1 MLSSASG
8 VMSNNG
14 SYKNDWG
21 PGGLEPEYAIDPA
34 SGGFFHSDYK
44 KHDDL
49 KEMLDSNK
57 DSLKLEAMKRIIGM
71 VAKGRDASDLF
82 PAVVKNVV
90 SKNIEVKKL
99 VYVYL
104 VRYAEEQ
111 QDLAL
116 LSISTFQRALK
127 EPNQLIR
134 AGALRVLSSIRVS
147 MIVPIVMLAIKDAAA
162 DMSPYVR
169 KTAAHAIPK
178 LYSLDQ
184 EQKPELITVIQK
196 LLADRTVLVV
206 GSAVMAFTEVC
217 PERVDLIHQ
226 VFRKLCALLVDVD
239 EWGQVVII
247 NMLTR
252 YARTQFAN
260 PNLYDKSDEPEKAFY
275 DSGSD
280 SSEKNTTAS
289 LDPDHRLL
297 LRSTRP
303 LFQSR
308 NAAVVMGVA
317 QLYHHCASKSEGP
330 ILAKALVRLLRSY
343 TEVQSIVLDNIAS
356 ISCQNKAT
364 FQPYLKSFFIRTSD
378 PTKVKLLKLDILTNL
393 ATASNVSIILRELQ
407 TYISSSDKQFVA
419 ATIQAIGRCA
429 SSISEITDS
438 CLNGLICLLS
448 NKDEAIVAESVI
460 VIKRLLQTQAADPK
474 EIIIHMTRLLDSITV
489 AQARAAILWLLGEH
503 CGGVPQIAPDVLR
516 KLAKTFSDE
525 HDIVKLQVLNL
536 AVKLYIKNPTE
547 TGLLCQY
554 VFNLARYDQNYDIRD
569 RARLLKQF
577 SLNRQGRIMS
587 QINSIFLSTKPAPL
601 LQSQF
606 QGREQ
611 LQLGSLSHY
620 INGEANGYEPL
631 PPFPEC
637 PPPSSVRD
645 VEPIVTAQET
655 KSAKSEKNKR
665 ELFLWESE
673 ASSTPS
679 SSSEDSSSSSEES
692 SSEGEESSSE
702 FDNHNSEGEKR
713 KQKERQT
720 SSSSEESSGSEDSSS
735 GSQDEEH
742 EKKVEVKKPSR
753 PQEQD
758 NKKSEQASKTK
769 SNLDLLLDLGDIP
782 VTPIM
787 TPSLGGFL
795 TPLEVTPIQVMP
807 PQYVPSKDIELLSKI
822 NGRGLSI
829 TYRYTRNPHLFSSS
843 MVNVGLSFTNNTNN
857 DITDIR
863 LGKKALSAGMAVHE
877 FMVISI
883 LSSNTSLAGSLG
895 VDFNDS
901 TNPANLEIVSSL
913 GVGNVCIKPSVGELL
928 RPVTMPE
935 DVFLTEQSKLRGMNE
950 HSENI
955 SNLQWQKISQ
965 LIFQTA
971 NVAPCPSANDTVLR
985 FAGQTLT
992 SSSLVLITL
1001 TQKEQISVI
1010 VNCEKLVIGSML
1022 LNELKTALK

>member
-8 VMSNNG
+8 VMANNC
-14 SYKNDWG
+14 SYKNEWG
-21 PGGLEPEYAIDPA
+21 PSGIEPEYATDPA

-57 DSLKLEAMKRIIGM
+57 DNLKLEAMKRIIGM

-104 VRYAEEQ
+104 ERYAEEQ

-178 LYSLDQ
+178 LYSLDP

-226 VFRKLCALLVDVD
+226 VFRKLCTLLVDVD

-252 YARTQFAN
+252 YARTQFVN
-260 PNLYDKSDEPEKAFY
+260 PNLHDKLDDVEKPFY

-280 SSEKNTTAS
+280 SSERNAS

-317 QLYHHCASKSEGP
+317 QLYHHCASKNEGP
-330 ILAKALVRLLRSY
+330 IVAKALVRLLRSY
-343 TEVQSIVLDNIAS
+343 TEVQSIVLDNIVS
-356 ISCQNKAT
+356 ISCENKSI

-393 ATASNVSIILRELQ
+393 ATTSNISVILRELQ

-429 SSISEITDS
+429 SSIAEITDS

-474 EIIIHMTRLLDSITV
+474 EIIIHMTRLLDNITV
-489 AQARAAILWLLGEH
+489 PQARAAILWLLGEH
-503 CGGVPQIAPDVLR
+503 CGRVPEIAPDVLR
-516 KLAKTFSDE
+516 KLAKTFSEE
-525 HDIVKLQVLNL
+525 HDVVKLQVLNL
-536 AVKLYIKNPTE
+536 AVKLYLKNPSE
-547 TGLLCQY
+547 SGLLCQY
-554 VFNLARYDQNYDIRD
+554 VFNLAKYDQNYDIRD
-569 RARLLKQF
+569 RTRLLKQF
-577 SLNRQGRIMS
+577 TLNKNGKITTE
-587 QINSIFLSTKPAPL
+587 IGSILLATKPAPL
-601 LQSQF
+601 LHSQF

-620 INGEANGYEPL
+620 ISGRAAGYEPL
-631 PPFPEC
+631 PSFPDC
-637 PPPSSVRD
+637 ATSSTVRD
-645 VEPIVTAQET
+645 VEPMPASHEM
-655 KSAKSEKNKR
+655 KSGESDKNNTQLLSWQSEG
-665 ELFLWESE
+665 
-673 ASSTPS
+673 SSTS
-679 SSSEDSSSSSEES
+679 SSRSDDTSSSSSEES
-692 SSEGEESSSE
+692 SSEEEY
-702 FDNHNSEGEKR
+702 SEGEINSWK
-713 KQKERQT
+713 KGDNST
-720 SSSSEESSGSEDSSS
+720 SSLESSVSEDESNISA
-735 GSQDEEH
+735 DEGVCIATKEPS
-742 EKKVEVKKPSR
+742 VEQEDENNKTENVKK
-753 PQEQD
+753 E
-758 NKKSEQASKTK
+758 KT
-769 SNLDLLLDLGDIP
+769 NLDLLLDLVDCPITP
-782 VTPIM
+782 VM

-795 TPLEVTPIQVMP
+795 TPLIGPAFQLVTPHFV
-807 PQYVPSKDIELLSKI
+807 STKDNELLSKI

-829 TYRYTRNPHLFSSS
+829 SYKYNRNPHLFATT
-843 MVNVGLSFTNNTNN
+843 MVNIGLTFMNNTNS

-863 LGKKALSAGMAVHE
+863 LGKKVLSAGMSVHE
-877 FMVISI
+877 FMVITVLGPNS
-883 LSSNTSLAGSLG
+883 SLG
-895 VDFNDS
+895 GTLGIDFNDS
-901 TNPANLEIVSSL
+901 TNPANLEIVSSI
-913 GVGNVCIKPSVGELL
+913 GVGNVCIKPTVGELL
-928 RPVTMPE
+928 RPITMAE
-935 DVFLTEQSKLRGMNE
+935 DLFTTEQSKLKGMNE
-950 HSENI
+950 HARDVACIEWKMVPE
-955 SNLQWQKISQ
+955 LV
-965 LIFQTA
+965 FQVA
-971 NVAPCPSANDTVLR
+971 NVGLCPTTNSYVKR

-992 SSSLVLITL
+992 SSSLVLITITL
-1001 TQKEQISVI
+1001 KDENISIVI
-1010 VNCEKLVIGSML
+1010 NCEKLVIGSML
-1022 LNELKTALK
+1022 LNELKFVFQ